1 MPKAE
6 GASPCP
12 TEKPQS
18 PRTLSSVTNTHPL
31 DPIFFPRG
39 VAVVGASRG
48 SRGNR
53 GPGGW
58 LQSLK
63 DAGQP
68 NIYPVNPR
76 ADTIDGLP
84 AYARLTDI
92 PGPVDHVISAIPA
105 AYVLDMLE
113 DASAKGVRSIHL
125 FTAGFA
131 ETGIADRL
139 ELQQRLKSRATE
151 LGIRLIGPNCMGLYV
166 PDGKVSFTQQLPT
179 ESGPVAFFSQ
189 SGTNASDA
197 AYNGAL
203 RGLRF
208 SKVVSFGNAID
219 VSAAELIEYA
229 EHDPNTEIIG
239 AYIEG
244 MADARGFFRSLRS
257 AARAKP
263 VALLKGGLLPSGSRA
278 TQSHTA
284 SLAGSG
290 QLWAAAARQANAVL
304 VHNMQEMVDL
314 LVGWR
319 FRAIPAGPRIGL
331 VVGGGGI
338 SVQGADDVEREGLEL
353 PALSDDTL
361 RRLAEVT
368 PVAGTGIRNPVDT
381 MSLWDGQRV
390 RPTLD
395 AVAEDPGIDAIIVQ
409 VGMNWGV
416 GFFGDDQIENRRR
429 MIAAIAEA
437 RHRQG
442 IAIAMVV
449 PINFDHRHGQSNA
462 ALARMISEAGLPLYY
477 NIRDAARAMRR
488 LLTWHTRRS
497 ERAQA

>member
-1 MPKAE
+1 MRN
-6 GASPCP
+6 S
-12 TEKPQS
+12 
-18 PRTLSSVTNTHPL
+18 RHPL
-31 DPIFFPRG
+31 EPIFSPRG

-48 SRGNR
+48 SRGAR
-53 GPGGW
+53 GPGDW
-58 LQSLK
+58 IQSLR

-68 NIYPVNPR
+68 NIYPVNPK
-76 ADTIDGLP
+76 AAAQGLQIGGYP

-113 DASAKGVRSIHL
+113 DAAQAGVRSIHL

-139 ELQQRLKSRATE
+139 DLQHRLKARAAE
-151 LGIRLIGPNCMGLYV
+151 WGIRLIGPNCMGLYV
-166 PDGKVSFTQQLPT
+166 PDGRVAFAQQLPT
-179 ESGPVAFFSQ
+179 DPGPVAFFSQ

-219 VSAAELIEYA
+219 VSAAELLDYA
-229 EHDPNTEIIG
+229 ESDPQTDIVG

-244 MADARGFFRSLRS
+244 MTDARDFFKSLRRT
-257 AARAKP
+257 ARAKP
-263 VALLKGGLLPSGSRA
+263 TALLKGGLLPSGSRA

-290 QLWAAAARQANAVL
+290 QIWAAAARQANAVL
-304 VHNMQEMVDL
+304 VQNMHEMVDL

-319 FRAIPAGPRIGL
+319 FQAVPAGPRIGL

-353 PALSDDTL
+353 PALADTTL
-361 RRLAEVT
+361 RRLADVT

-381 MSLWDGQRV
+381 MSLWDGSALK
-390 RPTLD
+390 PTIQ
-395 AVAEDPGIDAIIVQ
+395 AVANDPGIDALIVQ
-409 VGMNWGV
+409 LGMNWGTD
-416 GFFGDDQIENRRR
+416 FENRERD
-429 MIAAIAEA
+429 EA
-437 RHRQG
+437 REAMVQS
-442 IAIAMVV
+442 IADARDRFGMAISVVV
-449 PINFDHRHGQSNA
+449 PIAIDHRVGRTNA
-462 ALARMISEAGLPLYY
+462 EVSRAVSAAGLPLFYS
-477 NIRDAARAMRR
+477 IRDAARTMRR
-488 LLTWHTRRS
+488 LLDWQTKRE
-497 ERAQA
+497 ERGIP

>member
-1 MPKAE
+1 MDLRGTPK
-6 GASPCP
+6 S
-12 TEKPQS
+12 QS
-18 PRTLSSVTNTHPL
+18 PPRLSSVTNTHPL
-31 DPIFFPRG
+31 DPIFHPRG

-48 SRGNR
+48 NRGAR

-76 ADTIDGLP
+76 ADEIEDLP

-131 ETGIADRL
+131 ETGVAERL
-139 ELQQRLKSRATE
+139 ELQHQLKARAAE
-151 LGIRLIGPNCMGLYV
+151 LNIRLIGPNCMGLYV
-166 PDGKVSFTQQLPT
+166 PDGKVSFSQQLPT
-179 ESGPVAFFSQ
+179 DSGPVAFFSQ

-219 VSAAELIEYA
+219 VSAAELLDYA
-229 EHDPNTEIIG
+229 ESDPQTEIIG

-244 MADARGFFRSLRS
+244 MADARGFFSSLRS
-257 AARAKP
+257 AARSKP
-263 VALLKGGLLPSGSRA
+263 VGLLKGGLLPSGGRA
-278 TQSHTA
+278 TRSHTA

-290 QLWAAAARQANAVL
+290 QVWAAAARQANAVL

-319 FRAIPAGPRIGL
+319 FRATPAGPRIGL

-353 PALSDDTL
+353 PALSDSTL
-361 RRLAEVT
+361 ERLAEVT

-381 MSLWDGQRV
+381 MSLWDGEKV

-395 AVAEDPGIDAIIVQ
+395 AVAEDPSIDAIIVQ
-409 VGMNWGV
+409 VGMNWGI
-416 GFFGDDQIENRRR
+416 GFFGGDQLEARRK
-429 MIAAIAEA
+429 MIAEIAEA
-437 RHRQG
+437 RERHG
-442 IAIAMVV
+442 IAISMVV
-449 PINFDHRHGQSNA
+449 PISVDHRHGQSNA
-462 ALARMISEAGLPLYY
+462 ALSRMISDAGLPLYY

-488 LLTWHTRRS
+488 LLTWETRRA
-497 ERAQA
+497 ERAES

>member
-1 MPKAE
+1 MPDTT
-6 GASPCP
+6 S
-12 TEKPQS
+12 
-18 PRTLSSVTNTHPL
+18 HPL
-31 DPIFFPRG
+31 DPIFRPRG
-39 VAVVGASRG
+39 VAVVGASRD
-48 SRGNR
+48 SRNPR
-53 GPGGW
+53 GPGDW
-58 LQSLK
+58 LHSLK

-68 NIYPVNPR
+68 NIYPVNPN
-76 ADTIDGLP
+76 ADEIDGLT

-105 AYVLDMLE
+105 GYVLDMLE

-131 ETGIADRL
+131 ETGLSDRL
-139 ELQQRLKSRATE
+139 ELQQTLKVRAAK

-166 PDGKVSFTQQLPT
+166 PEGKVSFAQQLPT
-179 ESGPVAFFSQ
+179 DSGPVAFFSQ

-197 AYNGAL
+197 AYNGAV

-219 VSAAELIEYA
+219 VSAAELIDYA
-229 EHDPNTEIIG
+229 ATDPQTEVIG
-239 AYIEG
+239 AYIED
-244 MADARGFFRSLRS
+244 MQDARDFYRSLR
-257 AARAKP
+257 RASCVKP
-263 VALLKGGLLPSGSRA
+263 VALLKGGLLPSGGRA

-290 QLWAAAARQANAVL
+290 DLWAAAARQANAVL
-304 VHNMQEMVDL
+304 VHNMQEMVDV

-319 FRAIPAGPRIGL
+319 FGAVPAGPRLGL
-331 VVGGGGI
+331 IVGGGGI

-353 PALSDDTL
+353 PALCDQTL
-361 RRLAEVT
+361 SRLAEVT

-381 MSLWDGQRV
+381 MSLWDGERV

-395 AVAEDPGIDAIIVQ
+395 AVAEDPRVDAVIVQ

-416 GFFGDDQIENRRR
+416 GFFGGEQTDVRQR
-429 MIAAIAEA
+429 MIAEIAEA
-437 RHRQG
+437 RLRHG

-449 PINFDHRHGQSNA
+449 PINMDHRHGQSNA

-477 NIRDAARAMRR
+477 SIRDAARAMKRLHTWQARR
-488 LLTWHTRRS
+488 DERS
-497 ERAQA
+497 AT

>member
-1 MPKAE
+1 M
-6 GASPCP
+6 S
-12 TEKPQS
+12 QS
-18 PRTLSSVTNTHPL
+18 PHPL
-31 DPIFFPRG
+31 EPIFSPRG
-39 VAVVGASRG
+39 VAVVGASRS
-48 SRGNR
+48 SRGAR

-58 LQSLK
+58 IQSLK

-68 NIYPVNPR
+68 CIYPVNPK
-76 ADTIDGLP
+76 AAAEDMEIGGLP
-84 AYARLTDI
+84 VYGRLTEI

-105 AYVLDMLE
+105 AYVMEMLE
-113 DASAKGVRSIHL
+113 DAARVGVRSIHL

-131 ETGIADRL
+131 ETGIADR
-139 ELQQRLKSRATE
+139 EQLQQQLRSRAAE

-166 PDGKVSFTQQLPT
+166 PDARVSFAQQLPT

-219 VSAAELIEYA
+219 VSAAELLSYA
-229 EHDPNTEIIG
+229 EADAQTEIAG

-244 MADARGFFRSLRS
+244 MSDAREFFRSLRS
-257 AARAKP
+257 LARTKP
-263 VALLKGGLLPSGSRA
+263 IALLKGGLMPSGSRA

-290 QLWAAAARQANAVL
+290 QIWSAAARQANAVL
-304 VHNMQEMVDL
+304 VHNMHEMIDM

-319 FRAIPAGPRIGL
+319 FGAIPTGPRIGL

-353 PALSDDTL
+353 PALADHTL

-368 PVAGTGIRNPVDT
+368 PIAGTGIRNPVDT
-381 MSLWDGQRV
+381 MSLWDGEKV

-395 AVAEDPGIDAIIVQ
+395 AVAQDPSIDAIVVQ

-416 GFFGDDQIENRRR
+416 GFFGDEQIAARRK
-429 MIAAIAEA
+429 MIAEIAEA
-437 RHRQG
+437 RERHG
-442 IAIAMVV
+442 IAIAVVV
-449 PINFDHRHGQSNA
+449 PISIDHRHGQSNA
-462 ALARMISEAGLPLYY
+462 ELARMISDAGLPLYY
-477 NIRDAARAMRR
+477 SIRDAARAIRR
-488 LLTWHTRRS
+488 LLTWETRRA
-497 ERAQA
+497 ERASA

>member
-1 MPKAE
+1 M
-6 GASPCP
+6 
-12 TEKPQS
+12 
-18 PRTLSSVTNTHPL
+18 TNTHPL
-31 DPIFFPRG
+31 DPIFHPRG

-48 SRGNR
+48 NRGAR

-76 ADTIDGLP
+76 ADEIEDLP

-131 ETGIADRL
+131 ETGVAERL
-139 ELQQRLKSRATE
+139 ELQHQLKARAAE
-151 LGIRLIGPNCMGLYV
+151 LNIRLIGPNCMGLYV
-166 PDGKVSFTQQLPT
+166 PDGKVSFSQQLPND
-179 ESGPVAFFSQ
+179 SGPVAFFSQ

-219 VSAAELIEYA
+219 VSAAELLDYA
-229 EHDPNTEIIG
+229 DSDPQTEIIG

-244 MADARGFFRSLRS
+244 MADARDFFSSLRS
-257 AARAKP
+257 AARSKP
-263 VALLKGGLLPSGSRA
+263 VGLLKGGLLPSGGRA
-278 TQSHTA
+278 TRSHTA

-290 QLWAAAARQANAVL
+290 QIWAAAARQANAVL

-319 FRAIPAGPRIGL
+319 FRATPAGPRIGL

-353 PALSDDTL
+353 PALSDSTL
-361 RRLAEVT
+361 ERLAEVT

-381 MSLWDGQRV
+381 MSLWDGEKV
-390 RPTLD
+390 RPTLE
-395 AVAEDPGIDAIIVQ
+395 AVAEDPSIDAIIVQ

-416 GFFGDDQIENRRR
+416 GFFGDDQLDARRK
-429 MIAAIAEA
+429 MIAEIAEA
-437 RHRQG
+437 RERHG
-442 IAIAMVV
+442 IAISMVV
-449 PINFDHRHGQSNA
+449 PISVDHRHGQSNA
-462 ALARMISEAGLPLYY
+462 ALSRMISEAGLPLYY

-488 LLTWHTRRS
+488 LLTWETRRA
-497 ERAQA
+497 ERAES

>member
-1 MPKAE
+1 M
-6 GASPCP
+6 
-12 TEKPQS
+12 
-18 PRTLSSVTNTHPL
+18 TNTHPL

-48 SRGNR
+48 NAGNR

-76 ADTIDGLP
+76 AGEIEDLP

-139 ELQQRLKSRATE
+139 QLQHQLKSRANE

-166 PDGKVSFTQQLPT
+166 PAGKVSFSQQLPT

-197 AYNGAL
+197 TYNGAL

-219 VSAAELIEYA
+219 VSAAELIDYA
-229 EHDPNTEIIG
+229 AADPNTEIIG

-244 MADARGFFRSLRS
+244 MTDARDFFQSLRS
-257 AARAKP
+257 AAASKP
-263 VALLKGGLLPSGSRA
+263 VAILKGGLLPSGGRA

-290 QLWAAAARQANAVL
+290 QIWSAAARQTNAVL
-304 VHNMQEMVDL
+304 VHNMQEMVDV

-319 FRAIPAGPRIGL
+319 FGAVPAGPRIGL

-338 SVQGADDVEREGLEL
+338 SVQGADDVEREGLQL
-353 PALSDDTL
+353 PPLQDHTL
-361 RRLAEVT
+361 KRLADVT

-381 MSLWDGQRV
+381 MSLWDGQKV

-395 AVAEDPGIDAIIVQ
+395 AVAEDPSIDAIIVQ
-409 VGMNWGV
+409 VGMNWGI
-416 GFFGDDQIENRRR
+416 GFFGDEQMDHRRR
-429 MIAAIAEA
+429 MISEIAEA
-437 RHRQG
+437 RERHG
-442 IAIAMVV
+442 IAIALVV
-449 PINFDHRHGQSNA
+449 PISMDHRHGGSNA
-462 ALARMISEAGLPLYY
+462 ELARMISDAGLPLYY
-477 NIRDAARAMRR
+477 NIRDAARAMKR
-488 LLTWHTRRS
+488 LLTWNTRQTERLA
-497 ERAQA
+497 ERAGS

>member
-1 MPKAE
+1 M
-6 GASPCP
+6 
-12 TEKPQS
+12 
-18 PRTLSSVTNTHPL
+18 TNHNSTTDHPHPL
-31 DPIFFPRG
+31 DPIFHPRG

-48 SRGNR
+48 SRGAR
-53 GPGGW
+53 RPGGW

-76 ADTIDGLP
+76 ADEIEGLL

-131 ETGIADRL
+131 ETGIADRQN
-139 ELQQRLKSRATE
+139 LQHQLKARATE
-151 LGIRLIGPNCMGLYV
+151 LGIRLIGPNCLGLYV
-166 PDGKVSFTQQLPT
+166 PEGNVSFTQQLPT
-179 ESGPVAFFSQ
+179 DSGPVAFFSQ

-197 AYNGAL
+197 TYNGAL

-219 VSAAELIEYA
+219 VSAAELLDYA

-244 MADARGFFRSLRS
+244 MHDARDFFRSLRS
-257 AARAKP
+257 AARSKP
-263 VALLKGGLLPSGSRA
+263 VGLLKGGLLPSGGRA

-290 QLWAAAARQANAVL
+290 QIWAAAAKQTNAVL

-319 FRAIPAGPRIGL
+319 FGAVPAGPRIGL

-338 SVQGADDVEREGLEL
+338 SVQGADDVEREGLQL
-353 PALSDDTL
+353 PALSDHTL
-361 RRLAEVT
+361 KRLAEVT

-381 MSLWDGQRV
+381 MSLWDGERV
-390 RPTLD
+390 RPTLQ
-395 AVAEDPGIDAIIVQ
+395 AVAEDPSVDAIIVQ
-409 VGMNWGV
+409 TGMSWGV

-429 MIAAIAEA
+429 MIAEIADARERHGMAIS
-437 RHRQG
+437 
-442 IAIAMVV
+442 IVV
-449 PINFDHRHGQSNA
+449 PINFDQRQGKSNA
-462 ALARMISEAGLPLYY
+462 ELSRMISDAGLPLYY
-477 NIRDAARAMRR
+477 NIRDAARAMKR
-488 LLTWHTRRS
+488 LLTWQTRHTERS
-497 ERAQA
+497 TP

>member
-1 MPKAE
+1 VSNPAVPD
-6 GASPCP
+6 S
-12 TEKPQS
+12 T
-18 PRTLSSVTNTHPL
+18 THPL
-31 DPIFFPRG
+31 DPIFHPRG
-39 VAVVGASRG
+39 VAVVGASRD
-48 SRGNR
+48 SRNPR
-53 GPGGW
+53 GPGDW
-58 LQSLK
+58 LHALK

-68 NIYPVNPR
+68 NIFPVNPN
-76 ADTIDGLP
+76 ADEIDGFT

-113 DASAKGVRSIHL
+113 DASTKGVRSIHL

-139 ELQQRLKSRATE
+139 ELQQTLKSRAAE

-166 PDGKVSFTQQLPT
+166 PEGKVSFAQQLPT
-179 ESGPVAFFSQ
+179 DSGPVAFFSQ

-197 AYNGAL
+197 TYNGAV

-219 VSAAELIEYA
+219 VSASELLDYA
-229 EHDPNTEIIG
+229 AADPDTEIIG

-244 MADARGFFRSLRS
+244 MQDARDFFRSLR
-257 AARAKP
+257 RASSVKP
-263 VALLKGGLLPSGSRA
+263 VALLKGGLLPSGGRA

-290 QLWAAAARQANAVL
+290 DLWAAAARQTNAVL
-304 VHNMQEMVDL
+304 VHNMQEMVDV

-319 FRAIPAGPRIGL
+319 FGAAPAGPRLGL
-331 VVGGGGI
+331 VVGGGGV

-353 PALSDDTL
+353 PALSKQTL
-361 RRLAEVT
+361 SRLAEVT
-368 PVAGTGIRNPVDT
+368 PIAGTGIRNPVDT
-381 MSLWDGQRV
+381 MSLWDGERV
-390 RPTLD
+390 RATLD
-395 AVAEDPGIDAIIVQ
+395 AVAEDPRIDAVIVQ

-416 GFFGDDQIENRRR
+416 GFFGGEQTEVRQR
-429 MIAAIAEA
+429 MIAEIAEA
-437 RHRQG
+437 RRRHR

-449 PINFDHRHGQSNA
+449 PINMDHRHGQSNA

-477 NIRDAARAMRR
+477 SIRDAARAMKRLHTWQIRR
-488 LLTWHTRRS
+488 D
-497 ERAQA
+497 ERTAT

>member
-1 MPKAE
+1 MTTST
-6 GASPCP
+6 SPD
-12 TEKPQS
+12 
-18 PRTLSSVTNTHPL
+18 HPL
-31 DPIFFPRG
+31 DAIFFPRG

-48 SRGNR
+48 NRGAR

-58 LQSLK
+58 IQSLK
-63 DAGQP
+63 DAGQQ
-68 NIYPVNPR
+68 NIYPVNPK
-76 ADTIDGLP
+76 AAEIEDLP
-84 AYARLTDI
+84 AYASLTDI

-113 DASAKGVRSIHL
+113 DAAAKGVRSIHL

-139 ELQQRLKSRATE
+139 DLQHQLKQRAAELN
-151 LGIRLIGPNCMGLYV
+151 IRLIGPNCMGLYV
-166 PDGKVSFTQQLPT
+166 PDGKVSFSQQLPT
-179 ESGPVAFFSQ
+179 ESGPIAFFSQ

-197 AYNGAL
+197 AYNGAV

-219 VSAAELIEYA
+219 VSAAELVDYA
-229 EHDPNTEIIG
+229 AQDPNTEIIG

-244 MADARGFFRSLRS
+244 MPDARDFFHSLRR
-257 AARAKP
+257 AAQTKP
-263 VALLKGGLLPSGSRA
+263 VAMLKGGLLPSGGRA

-290 QLWAAAARQANAVL
+290 QIWAAAARQANAIL
-304 VHNMQEMVDL
+304 VHNMHEMVDI

-319 FRAIPAGPRIGL
+319 FGAVPSGPNIGL

-338 SVQGADDVEREGLEL
+338 SVQGADDVEREGLQL
-353 PALSDDTL
+353 PALSDHTL

-381 MSLWDGQRV
+381 MSLWDGQKV

-395 AVAEDPGIDAIIVQ
+395 AVAEDPQIDAIIVQ
-409 VGMNWGV
+409 VGMNWGL
-416 GFFGDDQIENRRR
+416 GFFGDEQLDARRK
-429 MIAAIAEA
+429 MIAEIAEA
-437 RHRQG
+437 RERHH

-449 PINFDHRHGQSNA
+449 PISIDHRHGESNA
-462 ALARMISEAGLPLYY
+462 ALARMISDAGLPLYY
-477 NIRDAARAMRR
+477 NIRDAARAMKR
-488 LLTWHTRRS
+488 LYTWQTRRTERS
-497 ERAQA
+497 EP

>member
-1 MPKAE
+1 VSTPN
-6 GASPCP
+6 
-12 TEKPQS
+12 
-18 PRTLSSVTNTHPL
+18 LSESTNHQL

-39 VAVVGASRG
+39 VAVVGASRDN
-48 SRGNR
+48 RGAR

-76 ADTIDGLP
+76 ADAIEGLP

-105 AYVLDMLE
+105 AHVLEMLE

-139 ELQQRLKSRATE
+139 ELQRQLKARASE
-151 LGIRLIGPNCMGLYV
+151 LGIRLIGPNCLGLYV
-166 PDGKVSFTQQLPT
+166 PHGRVSFAQQLPT

-219 VSAAELIEYA
+219 VSAAELIDYA
-229 EHDPNTEIIG
+229 RHDSETEIIG

-244 MADARGFFRSLRS
+244 MTDARDFFRSLRS
-257 AARAKP
+257 AAQLKP
-263 VALLKGGLLPSGSRA
+263 VGLLKGGLLPSGGRA

-290 QLWAAAARQANAVL
+290 QIWAAAARQTNAVL
-304 VHNMQEMVDL
+304 VHNMHEMVDL

-319 FRAIPAGPRIGL
+319 FGALPAGPRIGL

-338 SVQGADDVEREGLEL
+338 SVQGADDVEREGLQL
-353 PALSDDTL
+353 PPLAEHTL
-361 RRLAEVT
+361 KRLAEVT

-381 MSLWDGQRV
+381 MSLWDGEKI

-395 AVAEDPGIDAIIVQ
+395 AVAEDPSIDAVIVQ
-409 VGMNWGV
+409 VGMNWGL
-416 GFFGDDQIENRRR
+416 GFFGNDQLDARRN
-429 MIAAIAEA
+429 MIGEIAEA
-437 RHRQG
+437 RKRHG
-442 IAIAMVV
+442 IAISMVV
-449 PINFDHRHGQSNA
+449 PISVDHRHGQSNA
-462 ALARMISEAGLPLYY
+462 TLSRMISDAGLPLYY
-477 NIRDAARAMRR
+477 SICDAARAMKR
-488 LLTWHTRRS
+488 LLTWNTRRA
-497 ERAQA
+497 ERVQP

>member
-1 MPKAE
+1 M
-6 GASPCP
+6 S
-12 TEKPQS
+12 QS
-18 PRTLSSVTNTHPL
+18 QHPL
-31 DPIFFPRG
+31 EPIFSPRG

-48 SRGNR
+48 QRGAR

-58 LQSLK
+58 IESLK

-68 NIYPVNPR
+68 NIYPVNPK
-76 ADTIDGLP
+76 AAAEGLAIGGYP
-84 AYARLTDI
+84 AYARLIDI

-113 DASAKGVRSIHL
+113 DAATAGVRSIHL

-131 ETGIADRL
+131 ETGLAERS
-139 ELQQRLKSRATE
+139 ELQHQLKSRAAE

-166 PDGKVSFTQQLPT
+166 PDGNVSFSQQLPT
-179 ESGPVAFFSQ
+179 DSGPVAFFSQ

-197 AYNGAL
+197 TYNGAL

-229 EHDPNTEIIG
+229 HCDPETEIIG

-244 MADARGFFRSLRS
+244 MTDARDFFRSLRA
-257 AARAKP
+257 AARDKP

-290 QLWAAAARQANAVL
+290 QIWSAAARQANAVL

-319 FRAIPAGPRIGL
+319 FGAVPAGPRIGL

-338 SVQGADDVEREGLEL
+338 SVQGADDVEREGLQL
-353 PALSDDTL
+353 PPLSEATL
-361 RRLAEVT
+361 SRLAEVT

-381 MSLWDGQRV
+381 MSLWDGKRI
-390 RPTLD
+390 RPTLE
-395 AVAEDPGIDAIIVQ
+395 AVAEDPSIDAIIVQ

-429 MIAAIAEA
+429 MIAEINEA
-437 RHRQG
+437 RQRHG

-449 PINFDHRHGQSNA
+449 PISIDHRHGQSNA
-462 ALARMISEAGLPLYY
+462 ALARMISDSGLPLYY

-488 LLTWHTRRS
+488 LLTWNTRRTERA
-497 ERAQA
+497 ERAQS

>member
-1 MPKAE
+1 M
-6 GASPCP
+6 
-12 TEKPQS
+12 
-18 PRTLSSVTNTHPL
+18 TNTHPL

-48 SRGNR
+48 SRGAR

-58 LQSLK
+58 LQALK

-68 NIYPVNPR
+68 NIYPVNPK
-76 ADTIDGLP
+76 ADEIDDLP

-113 DASAKGVRSIHL
+113 DAAAKGVRSVHL

-139 ELQQRLKSRATE
+139 DLQTQLKQRAAELN
-151 LGIRLIGPNCMGLYV
+151 IRLIGPNCMGLYV
-166 PDGKVSFTQQLPT
+166 PDGKIAFTAQLPT

-219 VSAAELIEYA
+219 VSAAELLDYA
-229 EHDPNTEIIG
+229 EQDPKTEIIG

-244 MADARGFFRSLRS
+244 MQDARDFFRSLRR
-257 AARAKP
+257 AALSKP
-263 VALLKGGLLPSGSRA
+263 VAILKGGLLPSGGRA

-290 QLWAAAARQANAVL
+290 QLWGAAARQANAIL
-304 VHNMQEMVDL
+304 AHNMQEMVDL

-319 FRAIPAGPRIGL
+319 FNAVPSGPRIGL
-331 VVGGGGI
+331 IVGGGGI
-338 SVQGADDVEREGLEL
+338 SVQGADDVEREGLQL
-353 PALSDDTL
+353 PPLSDETL
-361 RRLAEVT
+361 SRLADVT

-381 MSLWDGQRV
+381 MSLWDGKKI

-395 AVAEDPGIDAIIVQ
+395 AVAEDPQVDAIIVQ
-409 VGMNWGV
+409 VGMNWGL
-416 GFFGDDQIENRRR
+416 GFFGDEQIDARRK
-429 MIAAIAEA
+429 MIAAVAEA
-437 RHRQG
+437 RDRHG
-442 IAIAMVV
+442 LAIAIVV

-462 ALARMISEAGLPLYY
+462 ELARMISDAGLPLYY
-477 NIRDAARAMRR
+477 NIRDAARAMNR
-488 LLTWHTRRS
+488 LHNWNTRRA
-497 ERAQA
+497 ERSAS

>member
-1 MPKAE
+1 MPH
-6 GASPCP
+6 S
-12 TEKPQS
+12 T
-18 PRTLSSVTNTHPL
+18 THPL
-31 DPIFFPRG
+31 DPIFHPRG
-39 VAVVGASRG
+39 VAVVGASRDSKG
-48 SRGNR
+48 AR

-76 ADTIDGLP
+76 ADTIDGLT

-105 AYVLDMLE
+105 AYVLPMLE
-113 DASAKGVRSIHL
+113 DAAQKGVRSIHL

-139 ELQQRLKSRATE
+139 ELQRQLKDRAAE
-151 LGIRLIGPNCMGLYV
+151 LNIRLIGPNCMGLYV
-166 PDGKVSFTQQLPT
+166 PDGNVSFAQQLPR

-197 AYNGAL
+197 TYNGAL

-219 VSAAELIEYA
+219 VSAAELIGYA
-229 EHDPNTEIIG
+229 ESDPNTEFIG
-239 AYIEG
+239 TYIEG
-244 MADARGFFRSLRS
+244 MPDARDFFRSLRR
-257 AARAKP
+257 AAHSKP
-263 VALLKGGLLPSGSRA
+263 VGLLKGGMLPSGGRA

-290 QLWAAAARQANAVL
+290 ELWAAAARQTNAVL
-304 VHNMQEMVDL
+304 VENMQQMVDL

-319 FRAIPAGPRIGL
+319 FGAVPAGPRIGL

-353 PALSDDTL
+353 PALTEHTL
-361 RRLAEVT
+361 KRLAEVT

-381 MSLWDGQRV
+381 MSLWDGERV

-395 AVAEDPGIDAIIVQ
+395 AVADDPSIDAIIVQ
-409 VGMNWGV
+409 VGMNWGL
-416 GFFGDDQIENRRR
+416 GFFGDDQLDSRQN
-429 MIAAIAEA
+429 MIAEIAEA
-437 RHRQG
+437 RERHG
-442 IAIAMVV
+442 IAISMVV
-449 PINFDHRHGQSNA
+449 PLSVDHRHGESNA
-462 ALARMISEAGLPLYY
+462 RLARMISDAGLPLYY
-477 NIRDAARAMRR
+477 NIRDAARAMKR
-488 LLTWHTRRS
+488 LLTWQARRS
-497 ERAQA
+497 ERAAP

>member
-1 MPKAE
+1 M
-6 GASPCP
+6 
-12 TEKPQS
+12 
-18 PRTLSSVTNTHPL
+18 TNTHPL

-48 SRGNR
+48 SRGVR

-68 NIYPVNPR
+68 NIYPVNPK
-76 ADTIDGLP
+76 ADEIEGLP

-92 PGPVDHVISAIPA
+92 DGPVDHVISAIPA
-105 AYVLDMLE
+105 AFVLDLLE
-113 DASAKGVRSIHL
+113 DASTKGVRSIHL

-131 ETGIADRL
+131 ETGIADRQ
-139 ELQQRLKSRATE
+139 ELQQQLKARASE

-166 PDGKVSFTQQLPT
+166 PDGRVSFSQQLPT
-179 ESGPVAFFSQ
+179 DAGPVAFFSQ

-229 EHDPNTEIIG
+229 EQDPNTEIIG

-244 MADARGFFRSLRS
+244 MPDARDFFRSLRS
-257 AARAKP
+257 AARNKP
-263 VALLKGGLLPSGSRA
+263 MALLKGGLLPSGSRA

-290 QLWAAAARQANAVL
+290 ELWAAAARQANAVL
-304 VHNMQEMVDL
+304 VHNMGEMVDV

-319 FRAIPAGPRIGL
+319 FRAVPSGPRIGL

-353 PALSDDTL
+353 PALSDHTL
-361 RRLAEVT
+361 QRLADVT

-381 MSLWDGQRV
+381 MSLWDGERI

-395 AVAEDPGIDAIIVQ
+395 AVAEDPNIDAVIVQ
-409 VGMNWGV
+409 VGMNWGI
-416 GFFGDDQIENRRR
+416 GFFGGDQTDARRG
-429 MIAAIAEA
+429 MIAEIAEA
-437 RHRQG
+437 RERHG
-442 IAIAMVV
+442 IAISLVV
-449 PINFDHRHGQSNA
+449 PISIDHRYGESNA
-462 ALARMISEAGLPLYY
+462 ALARMISAAGLPLYY

-488 LLTWHTRRS
+488 LLTWHTRRT
-497 ERAQA
+497 ERAAT

>member
-1 MPKAE
+1 M
-6 GASPCP
+6 
-12 TEKPQS
+12 
-18 PRTLSSVTNTHPL
+18 TNRNSTNDHPHPL
-31 DPIFFPRG
+31 DPIFHPRG
-39 VAVVGASRG
+39 VAVVGASRDSG
-48 SRGNR
+48 SAR

-58 LQSLK
+58 IRSLR

-68 NIYPVNPR
+68 NIYPVNPK
-76 ADTIDGLP
+76 ADVIDGLP

-105 AYVLDMLE
+105 AYVLPMLE
-113 DASAKGVRSIHL
+113 DAAEKGVRSIHL

-131 ETGIADRL
+131 ETGMADRL
-139 ELQQRLKSRATE
+139 ELQHQLKARAAE
-151 LGIRLIGPNCMGLYV
+151 LDIRLIGPNCMGLYV
-166 PDGKVSFTQQLPT
+166 PDGKVSFAQELPT
-179 ESGPVAFFSQ
+179 KSGPVAFFSQ

-219 VSAAELIEYA
+219 VSAAELLEYA
-229 EHDPNTEIIG
+229 ESDPNTAIIG

-244 MADARGFFRSLRS
+244 MSDARDFFRSLRS

-263 VALLKGGLLPSGSRA
+263 VGILKGGLLPSGSRA

-290 QLWAAAARQANAVL
+290 DLWAAAARQANAVL

-319 FRAIPAGPRIGL
+319 FGATPSGPRIGL

-353 PALSDDTL
+353 PPLSDHTL
-361 RRLAEVT
+361 SRLAEVT

-381 MSLWDGQRV
+381 MSLWDGQKV

-395 AVAEDPGIDAIIVQ
+395 AVAEDPNIDAIIVQ
-409 VGMNWGV
+409 VGMNWGL
-416 GFFGDDQIENRRR
+416 GFFGNDQLDARQS
-429 MIAAIAEA
+429 MIAEVAEA
-437 RHRQG
+437 RERHR
-442 IAIAMVV
+442 IAISIVV
-449 PINFDHRHGQSNA
+449 PISIDHRHGQSNA
-462 ALARMISEAGLPLYY
+462 ALSRMISDAGLPLYY
-477 NIRDAARAMRR
+477 NIRDAARAMKR
-488 LLTWHTRRS
+488 LLTWQTRRT
-497 ERAQA
+497 ERSAP

>member
-1 MPKAE
+1 MTTSDA
-6 GASPCP
+6 ANA
-12 TEKPQS
+12 T
-18 PRTLSSVTNTHPL
+18 THPL
-31 DPIFFPRG
+31 DPVFFPRG
-39 VAVVGASRG
+39 VAVVGASRENRG
-48 SRGNR
+48 SR

-58 LQSLK
+58 LQALK

-76 ADTIDGLP
+76 ADEIEGLK
-84 AYARLTDI
+84 AYPSLQDI

-105 AYVLDMLE
+105 GLVLDLLE
-113 DASAKGVRSIHL
+113 DAASKGARSIHL

-139 ELQQRLKSRATE
+139 ELQRRLKARAAE

-166 PDGKVSFTQQLPT
+166 PAGKVSFTGGLPT
-179 ESGPVAFFSQ
+179 DAGPVAFFSQ

-197 AYNGAL
+197 AYNGAV

-219 VSAAELIEYA
+219 VSSAELLDYA
-229 EHDPNTEIIG
+229 AADPNTEIIG

-244 MADARGFFRSLRS
+244 MADARPFFRSLRA
-257 AARAKP
+257 AAREKP

-290 QLWAAAARQANAVL
+290 EIWATAARQTNAIL
-304 VHNMQEMVDL
+304 VHNMHEMVDI

-319 FRAIPAGPRIGL
+319 FGAVPAGPRLGL

-338 SVQGADDVEREGLEL
+338 SVQGADDVEREGLQL
-353 PALSDDTL
+353 PPLNERTL
-361 RRLAEVT
+361 ERLAEVT

-381 MSLWDGQRV
+381 MSLWDGEKV
-390 RPTLD
+390 RPTID
-395 AVAEDPGIDAIIVQ
+395 AVAEDPQIDAIIVQ

-416 GFFGDDQIENRRR
+416 GFFGNEQLEARQR
-429 MIAAIAEA
+429 MITEIAEA
-437 RHRQG
+437 RTRHG
-442 IAIAMVV
+442 IAIALVV
-449 PINFDHRHGQSNA
+449 PISIDHRHGESNA
-462 ALARMISEAGLPLYY
+462 ALARMISAAGLPLYY
-477 NIRDAARAMRR
+477 NIRDAARAMKR
-488 LLTWHTRRS
+488 LHTWQTRRD
-497 ERAQA
+497 ERASP

>member
-1 MPKAE
+1 MTDTN
-6 GASPCP
+6 S
-12 TEKPQS
+12 
-18 PRTLSSVTNTHPL
+18 NTHPL

-48 SRGNR
+48 RRGSR

-76 ADTIDGLP
+76 TDEIDGLP
-84 AYARLTDI
+84 AYARLTHI

-105 AYVLDMLE
+105 AYVLEMLE
-113 DASAKGVRSIHL
+113 DASTKGVRSIHL

-131 ETGIADRL
+131 ETGIADRQ
-139 ELQQRLKSRATE
+139 ELQHQLKARATE
-151 LGIRLIGPNCMGLYV
+151 LGIRLIGPNCLGLYV

-197 AYNGAL
+197 TYNGAL

-219 VSAAELIEYA
+219 VSAAELLDYA
-229 EHDPNTEIIG
+229 EHDPYTEIIG
-239 AYIEG
+239 SYIEG
-244 MADARGFFRSLRS
+244 MPDARAFFRSLRS
-257 AARAKP
+257 AAKVKP
-263 VALLKGGLLPSGSRA
+263 VALLKGGLLPSGGRA

-290 QLWAAAARQANAVL
+290 QIWAAAARQTNAVL
-304 VHNMQEMVDL
+304 VHNMQEMVDV

-319 FRAIPAGPRIGL
+319 FGAVPAGPRLGL
-331 VVGGGGI
+331 VVGGGGV
-338 SVQGADDVEREGLEL
+338 SVQGADDVEREGLQL
-353 PALSDDTL
+353 PALEEHTL
-361 RRLAEVT
+361 KRLAEVT

-381 MSLWDGQRV
+381 MSLWDGEKV

-395 AVAEDPGIDAIIVQ
+395 AVAQDPNIDAVIVQ
-409 VGMNWGV
+409 VGMSWGV
-416 GFFGDDQIENRRR
+416 GFFGDDQIDNRRK
-429 MIAAIAEA
+429 MIAEIADA
-437 RHRQG
+437 RERLG

-449 PINFDHRHGQSNA
+449 PINIDHRHGQSNA
-462 ALARMISEAGLPLYY
+462 ALARMISDAGLPLYY

-488 LLTWHTRRS
+488 LLTWNTRRT
-497 ERAQA
+497 ERAES

>member
-1 MPKAE
+1 MITP
-6 GASPCP
+6 GSD
-12 TEKPQS
+12 TS
-18 PRTLSSVTNTHPL
+18 THSL
-31 DPIFFPRG
+31 DSIFFPRG
-39 VAVVGASRG
+39 VAVVGASRE
-48 SRGNR
+48 SGNTR

-68 NIYPVNPR
+68 NIYPVNPN
-76 ADTIDGLP
+76 ADEIDGLR
-84 AYARLTDI
+84 AYGRLTDI

-113 DASAKGVRSIHL
+113 DASIKGVRSIHL

-139 ELQQRLKSRATE
+139 ELQHHLKARAGE

-166 PDGKVSFTQQLPT
+166 PDGKVSFSQQLPT
-179 ESGPVAFFSQ
+179 DSGPVAFFSQ

-197 AYNGAL
+197 TYNGAL

-219 VSAAELIEYA
+219 VSAAELIDYA
-229 EHDPNTEIIG
+229 AADPNTEIIG

-244 MADARGFFRSLRS
+244 MQDARDFFRAFRS
-257 AARAKP
+257 AAAIKP
-263 VALLKGGLLPSGSRA
+263 VALLKGGLLPSGGRA
-278 TQSHTA
+278 TRSHTA
-284 SLAGSG
+284 SLAGAG
-290 QLWAAAARQANAVL
+290 DLWAAAARQANAVL

-319 FRAIPAGPRIGL
+319 FDALPSGPRIGL

-338 SVQGADDVEREGLEL
+338 SVQGADDVEREGLQL
-353 PALSDDTL
+353 PPLDDHTL
-361 RRLAEVT
+361 KRLAEVT

-381 MSLWDGQRV
+381 MSLWDGERI
-390 RPTLD
+390 RPTID
-395 AVAEDPGIDAIIVQ
+395 AVAEDTQIDAIIVQ

-416 GFFGDDQIENRRR
+416 GFFGNEQLEARRTMIAEIVEARRR
-429 MIAAIAEA
+429 
-437 RHRQG
+437 HG
-442 IAIAMVV
+442 IAVAMVV
-449 PINFDHRHGQSNA
+449 PLSIDHRHGESNA
-462 ALARMISEAGLPLYY
+462 ELARMISDAGLPLYY

-488 LLTWHTRRS
+488 LLTWETRRA
-497 ERAQA
+497 ERAAS